1 MSNKE
6 QTPPPSDNV
15 RRALIV
21 IIAAVVVGTG
31 WFVWQSTKNTDK
43 TLDNTKKAQAE
54 QATDNNS
61 SAYKDWQDTTWA
73 AQGVSFKYPQ
83 GWVLQENTTMGRLYA
98 KSSNVDLA
106 TAETPEDFQ
115 QVWLSVDTDE
125 AALSRENDIKNGL
138 SAFRQVLGDVKAS
151 AIKSGDLTINTYE
164 YNTVGGPTL
173 EAYWTGKD
181 GKRYYATNS
190 TEVGQQNQQDMVAN
204 LKKLLATVSFV
215 N

>member
-21 IIAAVVVGTG
+21 VIAAVVVGTG
-31 WFVWQSTKNTDK
+31 WFVWQATKNTDK
-43 TLDNTKKAQAE
+43 TLENTKKAAADQPK
-54 QATDNNS
+54 DNAD
-61 SAYKDWQDTTWA
+61 AYKGWQNNTWA
-73 AQGVSFKYPQ
+73 AEGVSFKYPE
-83 GWVLQENTTMGRLYA
+83 GWTLQENTTMGRMYA
-98 KSSNVDLA
+98 RNSNVDLA

-138 SAFRQVLGDVKAS
+138 SAFRQVLSDVKAS
-151 AIKSGDLTINTYE
+151 TIKSGDLTINTYE

-173 EAYWTGKD
+173 EAYWTSKD